1 MISNSKQFSPLL
13 FVYLIIYASYMYH
26 IYAYA
31 MNWIFVPCP
40 LNPYVEALITNI
52 MVFGDG
58 AFER

>member
-1 MISNSKQFSPLL
+1 
-13 FVYLIIYASYMYH
+13 MYH

-58 AFER
+58 AFETQLWLDEATKEGALMMKLMFS